1 MTQATRNA
9 VIILPAFLVG
19 ACVTLGHIQQ
29 TKPVRTMN
37 FTGSHKAVAQC
48 LQQRLGGK
56 VHEESF
62 GERYVIYNAVKG
74 MQFEGLTHY
83 AITLRTIGA
92 DQGSAEF
99 RIMATPTHGTT
110 TGRTPPPKLS
120 ESAVQQFWS
129 PVQDCAARAKGSS

>member
-1 MTQATRNA
+1 
-9 VIILPAFLVG
+9 VIILLALLVG
-19 ACVTLGHIQQ
+19 ACVRLGHIQQ
-29 TKPVRTMN
+29 TQPVRTMS
-37 FTGSHKAVAQC
+37 FTGSHKTVAQC
-48 LQQRLGGK
+48 IQLRLGGK

-83 AITLRTIGA
+83 AITVRNSGA

-99 RIMATPTHGTT
+99 RIMATPSHGTG

-120 ESAVQQFWS
+120 ESAVQQYWS